1 MSTTSVCE
9 HPYWYVRAES
19 DYLNKISAD
28 CAQEI
33 SDKYTAAESVD
44 NAALVDVLFQEA
56 TDSAE

>member
-1 MSTTSVCE
+1 MCE

-19 DYLNKISAD
+19 DYLNMISAE

-44 NAALVDVLFQEA
+44 NAALVDILQN
-56 TDSAE
+56 